1 MLFRSCNNTSNF
13 KLRVTAGGQDI
24 TLLDG
29 YKRVRWHTFS
39 TKTDLFG
46 KFEEKIYNRFINYIN
61 LSIKKKKEEM
71 DRKIGSEEIIQKY
84 IALVNSCKNK
94 YWRLQKAGDF
104 YLELLFIDKGVCICN
119 KFIRINYGGD
129 IKDLDTQLK
138 RKIYRTMKHI
148 INKSYYNFRIMEA
161 R

>member
-1 MLFRSCNNTSNF
+1 
-13 KLRVTAGGQDI
+13 
-24 TLLDG
+24 
-29 YKRVRWHTFS
+29 
-39 TKTDLFG
+39 
-46 KFEEKIYNRFINYIN
+46 
-61 LSIKKKKEEM
+61 M

-84 IALVNSCKNK
+84 IELVNSCKNK

-104 YLELLFIDKGVCICN
+104 YLELSFIDKGVCICN

-129 IKDLDTQLK
+129 VKDLDTQLK

>member
-1 MLFRSCNNTSNF
+1 M
-13 KLRVTAGGQDI
+13 
-24 TLLDG
+24 
-29 YKRVRWHTFS
+29 
-39 TKTDLFG
+39 
-46 KFEEKIYNRFINYIN
+46 
-61 LSIKKKKEEM
+61 SIKKKKEEM
-71 DRKIGSEEIIQKY
+71 DRKIGTEEIIQKY

-104 YLELLFIDKGVCICN
+104 YLELSFIDKGVCICN

-148 INKSYYNFRIMEA
+148 INKSYCNFRIMEA